1 MPMGDSD
8 SQGLSS
14 MGNHTQSPTLHD
26 ITSQKT
32 IITTLCPSFT
42 AADSDGRISLT

>member
-1 MPMGDSD
+1 MPKGDGD

-14 MGNHTQSPTLHD
+14 MGKHTQSPTLND
-26 ITSQKT
+26 ITSQKP

-42 AADSDGRISLT
+42 AADSDGRISRT